1 MWKFCCWKSA
11 FLNKIWNDIWH
22 LACSRGTRMDLS
34 LTAMGRKGR
43 GGDDHRRQGRTDVP
57 QSHWRNKRNAG
68 AMEIQGTNTEF
79 GIFHSVWVGCLGTL
93 AGPKHLFADRSWHL
107 IFYRRESGQCL
118 YKQQRTEHG
127 GCEQAEKPR
136 DRNPA
141 QTGMVVLVSGPI
153 PVTAYPDLDCKSKG
167 PGKKIRYKVWSHGQ
181 TSSWAWWQCIASRLS
196 GRITLVEHWPAKT
209 STLRIVHLKAALAW
223 VLVSQRPLWSKLW
236 STDSRH

>member
-1 MWKFCCWKSA
+1 
-11 FLNKIWNDIWH
+11 
-22 LACSRGTRMDLS
+22 MDLS
-34 LTAMGRKGR
+34 LAAMGRKGR

-93 AGPKHLFADRSWHL
+93 AGPKHLSADGSWHL

-167 PGKKIRYKVWSHGQ
+167 PGKKIRYKV
-181 TSSWAWWQCIASRLS
+181 
-196 GRITLVEHWPAKT
+196 
-209 STLRIVHLKAALAW
+209 
-223 VLVSQRPLWSKLW
+223 
-236 STDSRH
+236 